1 MITNKKAKFGE
12 FGGQYV
18 PEAVMQ
24 ALIELENEFNRAKN
38 DEQFL
43 EEYHYY
49 LREYDGRPTPLYY
62 AENLTRTLGGAKI
75 YLKREDL
82 NHTGAHKINNAL
94 GQVLL
99 AKRMGKK
106 RIIAETGAG
115 QHGRRHSYCGSIVRH
130 GM

>member
-1 MITNKKAKFGE
+1 MISNEKAKFGE

-115 QHGRRHSYCGSIVRH
+115 QHGVAT
-130 GM
+130 

>member
-49 LREYDGRPTPLYY
+49 LRDMMDVPLHF
-62 AENLTRTLGGAKI
+62 TM
-75 YLKREDL
+75 
-82 NHTGAHKINNAL
+82 
-94 GQVLL
+94 Q
-99 AKRMGKK
+99 
-106 RIIAETGAG
+106 RI
-115 QHGRRHSYCGSIVRH
+115 
-130 GM
+130 